1 MPDLE
6 TELQP
11 LAESLID
18 PGETVLG
25 ACVAS
30 QQSRFKG
37 WMVAVVVTEDRLII
51 QRLGKSK
58 SLEPDGPPLVLT
70 GDDIESA
77 RAGAGGAWGAAPTSS
92 IMDAASVQLKLKTT
106 SGEKLKLMMMSGE
119 GPLFGTLGGGEIQ
132 STGVQAIGAW
142 FERHAQY

>member
-1 MPDLE
+1 MPDLA

-11 LAESLID
+11 LAESLVD

-30 QQSRFKG
+30 QQSSFKG

-51 QRLGKSK
+51 QRLKKSK
-58 SLEPDGPPLVLT
+58 SFEADGPPLALT

-77 RAGAGGAWGAAPTSS
+77 RAGAGGAWGAAPTSEV
-92 IMDAASVQLKLKTT
+92 MDRATVQLKLKTT
-106 SGEKLKLMMMSGE
+106 SGEKLKLMMMRGE
-119 GPLFGTLGGGEIQ
+119 GPLFGSLGGGEIQ
-132 STGVQAIGAW
+132 RTGVDAIGAW
-142 FERHAQY
+142 FERHAQW